1 MSKLAFVFPGQG
13 AQYTGMGKDF
23 YETQER
29 TRKVFQTAREVTGV
43 DVAALCFEESRKE
56 ELNRTEFTQLAM
68 LTVELA
74 ILEVLR
80 EKGISADCAA
90 GLSLGEYGAL
100 GAAGVMSF
108 EDLFRLIQVRG
119 KAMQEAYPEGGAM
132 AALLGQ
138 ERERVE
144 ELCRGERGVAVIAN
158 DNCVGQLVISGEEE
172 AIGNVCAQIR
182 KEGGKCV
189 PLKVSG
195 PFHSPLLE
203 PAAKRL
209 GEALSEVRVNAPEI
223 PCYSNIEAQPVTEKE
238 AVREL
243 LKKQVCGRVRW
254 RESMEHMIA
263 DGVDTFVEVGPGR
276 TLSGFLKKTAQ
287 NIRVYRVGT
296 VQELE
301 ELEKQLRNG
310 E

>member
-29 TRKVFQTAREVTGV
+29 ARSVFRTASEATGL

-80 EKGISADCAA
+80 DKGILADCAA

-100 GAAGVMSF
+100 GAAGVMSH
-108 EDLFRLIQVRG
+108 EDLFRLIRVRG
-119 KAMQEAYPEGGAM
+119 KAMQEAYPQGGAM
-132 AALLGQ
+132 AAVLGQ
-138 ERERVE
+138 EREKVE
-144 ELCRGERGVAVIAN
+144 EFCRGESGVAVIAN

-172 AIGNVCAQIR
+172 AVGNICMKIR
-182 KEGGKCV
+182 KQGGKCV

-203 PAAKRL
+203 PAAKGL
-209 GEALSEVRVNAPEI
+209 EEALLRVRVNTPKI
-223 PCYSNIEAQPVTEKE
+223 PYYSNIEAQPVTEKE

-243 LKKQVCGRVRW
+243 LRKQVCGRVRW
-254 RESMEHMIA
+254 RESMERMIA
-263 DGVDTFVEVGPGR
+263 DGVDTFVEVGPGK
-276 TLSGFLKKTAQ
+276 TLSGFLKKTDQ

-296 VQELE
+296 VEELE
-301 ELEKQLRNG
+301 ELRNQLRNG